1 MKILFILKRK
11 ENFKAKNDDHIGVST
26 GLYNS
31 AKFMDDMLNTNSIES
46 HLEVVKDNNCI
57 DREVTKYRP
66 THVIIEALWV
76 VPEKFVILQ
85 KLHPNVTWIIR
96 IHSEMP
102 FMAGEGPSMSWIV
115 EYTKHKNVILSCN
128 APRMLEEVRFY
139 IQTVNSYTDEE
150 VVKKVVYLPNYYPIE
165 SKSKPYNK
173 DKDTIDI
180 GCFGAIRPLKN
191 HLVQVHAALRFAEE
205 NNKKLNFHIN
215 SSRLEMNGGPVLNN
229 LMGMFEQL
237 YDRGHRLYN
246 HDWTPR
252 DEFLDLCAKMDIGM
266 QCSFSETFN
275 IVAADFI
282 SQGVPIIAS
291 REIPWAK
298 DEFAAY
304 PESSIDII
312 NALNITHTLPAENV
326 MIHSNSLSDYVI
338 NTKQVWLEYFQGEV
352 NETR

>member
-31 AKFMDDMLNTNSIES
+31 AKFMDDMLQDSGIES
-46 HLEVVKDNNCI
+46 KLVVVQDNNKI
-57 DREVTKYRP
+57 DKEVHDYRP

-85 KLHPNVTWIIR
+85 KLHPNVKWIIR

-102 FMAGEGPSMSWIV
+102 FMAGEGPSMSWMA
-115 EYTKHKNVILSCN
+115 EYSKLKNVILSCN
-128 APRMLEEVRFY
+128 APRMLDEVRFY
-139 IQTVNSYTDEE
+139 LQTVNGWTDEE
-150 VVKKVVYLPNYYPIE
+150 LVKKVIYLPNYYPIE
-165 SKSKPYNK
+165 YKTKEYNK

-191 HLVQVHAALRFAEE
+191 HLVQAHAALRFAEQHD
-205 NNKKLNFHIN
+205 KKLNFHIN

-229 LMGMFEQL
+229 LIGMFEQL
-237 YDRGHRLYN
+237 YDRDHRLYN
-246 HDWTPR
+246 HEWTPR
-252 DEFLDLCAKMDIGM
+252 EEFLELCAKMDIGM

-282 SQGVPIIAS
+282 SQGIPVVAS
-291 REIPWAK
+291 MEIPWAIQ
-298 DEFAAY
+298 EFCAEPAVC
-304 PESSIDII
+304 EDIVQ
-312 NALNITHTLPAENV
+312 ALNITHNIPSDNV
-326 MIHSNSLSDYVI
+326 LLHANSLQSYVI
-338 NTKQVWLEYFQGEV
+338 NTKQVWLDYFQGET
-352 NETR
+352 NEA